1 MSLGTAEQIV
11 LDVLILALVAIPIAA
26 AFTVA
31 TVVLVLPGSALRLAL
46 GRGDENAATKATV
59 LRHSLRNCR
68 PLAFARR
75 LMAHDWTVAEVVV
88 CCVFVLTL
96 AAGVLAILVAGY
108 VLGVMRPT
116 IADQALP
123 WVLGASIA
131 VAMAYAWG
139 ERRTEPWLAA
149 TILVAG
155 IVSVVAIALMKVEA
169 TVVDPATYVSNHPL
183 KDKLLAPTWI
193 AVEIGAFAACSLA
206 GAGLPATVHALGAF
220 VGLLIEIAAAMLSGL
235 TWLSELVVRGL
246 LVIGRLIVGLL
257 LIPAELLYI
266 GIRRKVGTDLD
277 GNYYL
282 PLPSGGLL
290 TEHAAASVSAP
301 KAERRNRN

>member
-1 MSLGTAEQIV
+1 MSLGTADQIV
-11 LDVLILALVAIPIAA
+11 LDVLMLALVAIPIAA

-31 TVVLVLPGSALRLAL
+31 TVILVLPGSALRLAL
-46 GRGDENAATKATV
+46 GRGDENAASKATV
-59 LRHSLRNCR
+59 MRQSLRNCR

-75 LMAHDWTVAEVVV
+75 IMAHDWTATEVVV
-88 CCVFVLTL
+88 CWVFVVTL
-96 AAGVLAILVAGY
+96 VAGVLAILVAGY

-131 VAMAYAWG
+131 VGMAYAWG
-139 ERRTEPWLAA
+139 ERTTEPWLAA

-155 IVSVVAIALMKVEA
+155 IISVVAIALMKVEA

-206 GAGLPATVHALGAF
+206 GAGLTAAIHAVAGL
-220 VGLLIEIAAAMLSGL
+220 VGLVIEILAAALNGL
-235 TWLSELVVRGL
+235 IWLGELVVRGL
-246 LVIGRLIVGLL
+246 LVIGRLVVGIF
-257 LIPAELLYI
+257 LIPAELLYLA
-266 GIRRKVGTDLD
+266 IRRKVGTDLD
-277 GNYYL
+277 GNFYL

-290 TEHAAASVSAP
+290 TEHAAAKVSAP

>member
-1 MSLGTAEQIV
+1 MSLANAEQIL
-11 LDVLILALVAIPIAA
+11 LDVLLVALVAIPIAA

-46 GRGDENAATKATV
+46 GRGDENAASKATALQQA
-59 LRHSLRNCR
+59 LRGCR

-75 LMAHDWTVAEVVV
+75 IMAHEWTVTQVVV

-116 IADQALP
+116 IADRVLP

-139 ERRTEPWLAA
+139 ERKAEPWLASVV
-149 TILVAG
+149 LVCG
-155 IVSVVAIALMKVEA
+155 VVSIVAIALMKVEA
-169 TVVDPATYVSNHPL
+169 TVTDPATYISSHPL

-193 AVEIGAFAACSLA
+193 AVEIGAFAGCSIA
-206 GAGLPATVHALGAF
+206 GAGFPATVHALGAF
-220 VGLLIEIAAAMLSGL
+220 AGLLIEITAAALNGL
-235 TWLSELVVRGL
+235 IWLSELVLRGL
-246 LVIGRLIVGLL
+246 LVIGRLVVGLL
-257 LIPAELLYI
+257 LIPAELLYLA
-266 GIRRKVGTDLD
+266 IRRKVGTDLD
-277 GNYYL
+277 GNHHL
-282 PLPSGGLL
+282 PLPAGGLL
-290 TEHAAASVSAP
+290 TEHAAASASAP
-301 KAERRNRN
+301 KTERRSRN